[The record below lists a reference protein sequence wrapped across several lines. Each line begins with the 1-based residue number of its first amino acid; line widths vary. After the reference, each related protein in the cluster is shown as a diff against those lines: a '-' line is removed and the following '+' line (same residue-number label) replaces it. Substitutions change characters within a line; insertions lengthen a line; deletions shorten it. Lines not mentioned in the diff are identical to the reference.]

1 MDPLLPPSPRPATW
15 RHVWCLPAAF
25 GVLCALSAAWPGEG
39 WQSFSIGSIA
49 GLWVGLVLG
58 DLVSHP
64 FWPTLLGGMATMAVF
79 GLMLDGLRVPIVVW
93 VLVSP
98 VAACGA
104 GYVLLQGFPDLD
116 AALVARGSWLGAGIC
131 ALQLGSY
138 VAVMVAL
145 AFGAGRSRRTTVIA
159 RGDD

>member
-1 MDPLLPPSPRPATW
+1 MDPLLPRSPQPRTW

-25 GVLCALSAAWPGEG
+25 GVLCALGALWPGEG

-58 DLVSHP
+58 DLISHP
-64 FWPTLLGGMATMAVF
+64 FVPTLVGGLATMALF
-79 GLMLDGLRVPIVVW
+79 GWMLDGLRVPLLVW
-93 VLVSP
+93 GLVTP
-98 VAACGA
+98 AAACAA

-116 AALVARGSWLGAGIC
+116 AALVARGSWPGAGVC

-138 VAVMVAL
+138 VAVVVAL
-145 AFGAGRSRRTTVIA
+145 AFGAGRSRRPTVVD